1 MTMLR
6 ILSAGAAKG
15 LLSALKAEFEAG
27 SGCSID
33 AEFGPV
39 GAIAEKLVLGTPC
52 DVLITSEKMY
62 KQLVEPDVGR
72 TSGIRASGMVELGR
86 VRTSVAVRVHDCAP
100 DVATP
105 QLLRQSFLGS
115 DAIFFPDPERSTAGI
130 HLIRTLDQLGIRDR
144 LTDRLRPFANGA
156 AAMNALAQS
165 RDSRPVGC
173 TQATEIAY
181 TAGVTEAGPLPAP
194 YQLDTRYVAV
204 AVSVTE
210 IPVAD
215 AFIEFLG
222 RSEIR
227 DVIRQSGFL

>member
-1 MTMLR
+1 MTVLR

-27 SGCSID
+27 SGCRID

-62 KQLVEPDVGR
+62 QQLVEPDIR
-72 TSGIRASGMVELGR
+72 RASGTAELGR
-86 VRTSVAVRVHDCAP
+86 VRTSVAVRVHDRAL

-105 QLLRQSFLGS
+105 QLLRQSLLAS

-130 HLIRTLDQLGIRDR
+130 HLVRTLDQLGIGDR
-144 LTDRLRPFANGA
+144 LIERLRPFANGA
-156 AAMNALAQS
+156 AAMRALAQS
-165 RDSRPVGC
+165 RDNRPVGC

-181 TAGVTEAGPLPAP
+181 TPGVIEAGPLPAP
-194 YQLDTRYVAV
+194 YQLDTRYFAV

-210 IPVAD
+210 RAAAD
-215 AFIEFLG
+215 SLIEFLG